1 MTVTV
6 KTTATTVIFSNTTE
20 IAALRYLPLDVER
33 CVTVADMDRN
43 GKPVTVAAGPAGP
56 DGECVPPPT
65 DQGYPY
71 VTARS
76 AAKSFEIPIGTDW
89 CVTVADID
97 RNGRPV
103 PVDAGPAGVDGEC
116 SVPPT
121 CSGIPAIATLI
132 SDSKASEP
140 SKGPLPPTSLKVEFS
155 LLSSIKASTSP
166 IAPLASAVTQL
177 PGKSLDSVG
186 ISILPNNRH
195 SVIGKVAV

>member
-6 KTTATTVIFSNTTE
+6 KTTATTVVYSNTTA
-20 IAALRYLPLDVER
+20 IAALRYLPLDVEW
-33 CVTVADMDRN
+33 CVTVADMDQN
-43 GKPVTVAAGPAGP
+43 GKPVPVAAGPAGP

-65 DQGYPY
+65 YQGYPY

-76 AAKSFEIPIGTDW
+76 TAKPSEIPTGTDW

-103 PVDAGPAGVDGEC
+103 HVDAGPAGVDGEC

-121 CSGIPAIATLI
+121 YSGIPAIATLI
-132 SDSKASEP
+132 SDSKAPES
-140 SKGPLPPTSLKVEFS
+140 SKGPLPPTSLTVEFS
-155 LLSSIKASTSP
+155 LLSSIKASVSP

-186 ISILPNNRH
+186 ISTLSNNRH